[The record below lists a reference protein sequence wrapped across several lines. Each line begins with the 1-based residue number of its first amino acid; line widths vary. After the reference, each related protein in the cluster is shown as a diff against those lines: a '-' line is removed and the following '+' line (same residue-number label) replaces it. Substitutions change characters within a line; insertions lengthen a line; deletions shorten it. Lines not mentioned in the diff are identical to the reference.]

1 MAGGGFPAPGG
12 FAILSAP
19 APGGRLG
26 ARMVRRFAA
35 VLKGGLSGS
44 VLAVNAVTIFSG
56 MVPVALVKLALPA
69 GALRR
74 GADRLLNALAE
85 GWIAVNGAWM
95 ALVQRIHWDVSG
107 LEGLRRKGWYLVSSN
122 HQSWV
127 DILVLQKV
135 FHRRVPF
142 LKFFL
147 KRQLLYVPVM
157 GLAWWALDFPFMRR
171 GSGTRADD
179 LATARRACEKF
190 RQIPTS
196 VMNFLEGTR
205 FSAAKQASQQS
216 PYRHLLKPK
225 VGGLATALSAMGER
239 FDALLDVTIVYPD
252 GVPSFWDL
260 LSGRLR
266 QVVVRVREREIPPEL
281 LGGDYAGDPAF
292 RQRMQAFVHAMWA
305 EKDAGIEEII
315 LAAQAPARV

>member
-1 MAGGGFPAPGG
+1 MLKRIGSTIKGS
-12 FAILSAP
+12 FAT
-19 APGGRLG
+19 
-26 ARMVRRFAA
+26 
-35 VLKGGLSGS
+35 S
-44 VLAVNAVTIFSG
+44 VLAVNAVAICST
-56 MVPVALVKLALPA
+56 MLPVALVKLALPF
-69 GALRR
+69 GAVRR
-74 GADRLLNALAE
+74 GADRALNALAE
-85 GWIAVNGAWM
+85 SWIAVNGWWM
-95 ALVQRIHWDVSG
+95 ALVQRMHWDVQG

-157 GLAWWALDFPFMRR
+157 GLAWWALDFPFMKRR
-171 GSGTRADD
+171 SGSRAAD
-179 LATARRACEKF
+179 LATARKACEKF

-205 FSAAKQASQQS
+205 FSATKHDAQQS

-239 FDALLDVTIVYPD
+239 FDALLDVTIVYPG
-252 GVPSFWDL
+252 GVPTFWDL
-260 LSGRLR
+260 LSGQVR
-266 QVVVRVREREIPPEL
+266 QVVVRVREREIPRDL
-281 LGGDYAGDPAF
+281 LGGDYEGDPAF
-292 RQRMQAFVHAMWA
+292 RARMQTWVKDLWT
-305 EKDAGIEEII
+305 EKDARIEE
-315 LAAQAPARV
+315 LVVSLRQPVGA

>member
-1 MAGGGFPAPGG
+1 M
-12 FAILSAP
+12 
-19 APGGRLG
+19 
-26 ARMVRRFAA
+26 
-35 VLKGGLSGS
+35 LKGSIASS
-44 VLAVNAVTIFSG
+44 VLAANVVAIFSG
-56 MVPVALVKLALPA
+56 MIPVALVKLALPF
-69 GALRR
+69 GVVRR
-74 GADRLLNALAE
+74 GADRVLNTLVE
-85 GWIAVNGAWM
+85 GWIAVNGTWM
-95 ALVQRIHWDVSG
+95 ALVQRIRWDVAG
-107 LEGLRRKGWYLVSSN
+107 LEGLRRRGWYLVSSN

-135 FHRRVPF
+135 FNRRVPL

-147 KRQLLYVPVM
+147 KRQLLFVPVM

-171 GSGTRADD
+171 KSGSRSSD
-179 LATARRACEKF
+179 LATARKACEKF

-205 FSAAKQASQQS
+205 FSRAKHEAQQS

-260 LSGRLR
+260 LSGKVK
-266 QVVVRVREREIPPEL
+266 QVVVRVREREIPRDL
-281 LGGDYAGDPAF
+281 LGGDYEGDPAF
-292 RQRMQAFVHAMWA
+292 RARMQAFVQAMWA
-305 EKDAGIEEII
+305 EKDRCMEEIVVG
-315 LAAQAPARV
+315 LKQPDLSR

>member
-1 MAGGGFPAPGG
+1 
-12 FAILSAP
+12 
-19 APGGRLG
+19 
-26 ARMVRRFAA
+26 MVRQLWST
-35 VLKGGLSGS
+35 LKGSFASS
-44 VLAVNAVTIFSG
+44 VLAVNAVTICSG
-56 MVPVALVKLALPA
+56 MIPVALVKLTLPFA
-69 GALRR
+69 AVRR
-74 GADRLLNALAE
+74 GADRVLNALAE
-85 GWIAVNGAWM
+85 GWISVNGAWM
-95 ALVQRIHWDVSG
+95 AAVRHTRWDVAG

-135 FHRRVPF
+135 FNRRVPF

-171 GSGTRADD
+171 RTGSRTQD
-179 LATARRACEKF
+179 LATARKACEKF

-205 FSAAKQASQQS
+205 FSRAKRDAQQS

-239 FDALLDVTIVYPD
+239 FDALLDVTIVYPE

-260 LSGRLR
+260 LSGRLN
-266 QVVVRVREREIPPEL
+266 QVVVRVREREIPKDL
-281 LGGDYAGDPAF
+281 LGGDYEGDPAF
-292 RQRMQAFVHAMWA
+292 RARMQAFVHTMWA
-305 EKDAGIEEII
+305 EKDARIEEII
-315 LAAQAPARV
+315 LSLREPAGA

>member
-1 MAGGGFPAPGG
+1 MLKRIG
-12 FAILSAP
+12 S
-19 APGGRLG
+19 
-26 ARMVRRFAA
+26 
-35 VLKGGLSGS
+35 VLKGSLASA
-44 VLAVNAVTIFSG
+44 VLAANAVAICSS
-56 MVPVALVKLALPA
+56 MIPVALVKLALPFA
-69 GALRR
+69 FIRR
-74 GADRLLNALAE
+74 GADRALMALAE

-95 ALVQRIHWDVSG
+95 ALVQRIHWDVTG

-171 GSGTRADD
+171 GTGSRTRD
-179 LATARRACEKF
+179 LATARKACEKF
-190 RQIPTS
+190 RLVPTS

-205 FSAAKQASQQS
+205 FSQAKRDQQHS

-225 VGGLATALSAMGER
+225 VGGLATALGAMGEC
-239 FDALLDVTIVYPD
+239 FDALLDVTIVYPG
-252 GVPSFWDL
+252 GVPTFWDL
-260 LSGRLR
+260 LSGRLSG
-266 QVVVRVREREIPPEL
+266 VVVRVRELAIPKEL
-281 LGGDYAGDPAF
+281 LGGDYEGDPAF
-292 RQRMQAFVHAMWA
+292 RARMQAWVRELWM
-305 EKDAGIEEII
+305 EKDDRIEEI
-315 LAAQAPARV
+315 LLSLQDRAEA

>member
-1 MAGGGFPAPGG
+1 
-12 FAILSAP
+12 
-19 APGGRLG
+19 
-26 ARMVRRFAA
+26 MVRKVWYA
-35 VLKGGLSGS
+35 LKGSFATS
-44 VLAVNAVTIFSG
+44 VLAMNSVAICSSLI
-56 MVPVALVKLALPA
+56 PVALVKLTLPF
-69 GALRR
+69 GAVRR

-85 GWIAVNGAWM
+85 SWITVNGWWM
-95 ALVQRIHWDVSG
+95 ALVRRIRWDVTG

-157 GLAWWALDFPFMRR
+157 GLAWWALDFPFMKRR
-171 GSGTRADD
+171 TGSRSAD

-205 FSAAKQASQQS
+205 FSRAKHDAQQS

-252 GVPSFWDL
+252 GVPTFWDL
-260 LSGRLR
+260 LSGKVK
-266 QVVVRVREREIPPEL
+266 QVVVRVRELEIPRDL
-281 LGGDYAGDPAF
+281 LGGDYEGDPAF
-292 RQRMQAFVHAMWA
+292 RARMQEWVRAMWA
-305 EKDAGIEEII
+305 EKDHRIEEIV
-315 LAAQAPARV
+315 LSLRNPAAA

>member
-1 MAGGGFPAPGG
+1 
-12 FAILSAP
+12 
-19 APGGRLG
+19 
-26 ARMVRRFAA
+26 MVRKVWYA
-35 VLKGGLSGS
+35 LKGSFATL
-44 VLAVNAVTIFSG
+44 VLAMNSVVICSSLI
-56 MVPVALVKLALPA
+56 PVALVKLALPF
-69 GALRR
+69 GAVRR

-85 GWIAVNGAWM
+85 RWIAVNGWWM
-95 ALVQRIHWDVSG
+95 ALVRRTRWDVAG

-157 GLAWWALDFPFMRR
+157 GLAWWALDFPFMKRR
-171 GSGTRADD
+171 TGSRSAD

-205 FSAAKQASQQS
+205 FSRAKHDAQLS

-239 FDALLDVTIVYPD
+239 FDALLDVTIVYPG
-252 GVPSFWDL
+252 GVPTFWDL
-260 LSGRLR
+260 LSGKVK
-266 QVVVRVREREIPPEL
+266 QVVVRVRELEIPKDL
-281 LGGDYAGDPAF
+281 LGGDYEGDPAF
-292 RQRMQAFVHAMWA
+292 RARMQEWVRAMWT
-305 EKDAGIEEII
+305 EKDARIEEIV
-315 LAAQAPARV
+315 LSLRNPAAA

>member
-1 MAGGGFPAPGG
+1 M
-12 FAILSAP
+12 LK
-19 APGGRLG
+19 RLWST
-26 ARMVRRFAA
+26 F
-35 VLKGGLSGS
+35 KGSVASS
-44 VLAVNAVTIFSG
+44 VLAANAVAIFSG
-56 MVPVALVKLALPA
+56 MIPLALVKLALPF
-69 GALRR
+69 GAARR
-74 GADRLLNALAE
+74 GVDRALNALAE
-85 GWIAVNGAWM
+85 GWIAVNGWWM
-95 ALVQRIHWDVSG
+95 AVVHRIRWDVRG
-107 LEGLRRKGWYLVSSN
+107 LEGLRRRGWYLVSSN

-171 GSGTRADD
+171 RSGSRSKD
-179 LATARRACEKF
+179 LATARKACEKF

-205 FSAAKQASQQS
+205 FSPAKKAAQQS

-239 FDALLDVTIVYPD
+239 FDALLDVTIVYPE
-252 GVPSFWDL
+252 GVPSFWDF
-260 LSGRLR
+260 LSGKVK
-266 QVVVRVREREIPPEL
+266 QVVVRVRELEIPKDL
-281 LGGDYAGDPAF
+281 LGGDYEGDPAF
-292 RQRMQAFVHAMWA
+292 RARMQAWLHEIWT
-305 EKDAGIEEII
+305 EKDLKIQEII
-315 LAAQAPARV
+315 LGLG

>member
-1 MAGGGFPAPGG
+1 MV
-12 FAILSAP
+12 AILK
-19 APGGRLG
+19 G
-26 ARMVRRFAA
+26 ALA
-35 VLKGGLSGS
+35 SS
-44 VLAVNAVTIFSG
+44 VLAANVVAFCSG
-56 MVPVALVKLALPA
+56 MVPVALLKLALPI

-74 GADRLLNALAE
+74 GTDRTLNSLAE
-85 GWIAVNGAWM
+85 GWIAVNGWWM
-95 ALVQRIHWDVSG
+95 ALVQRHRWDVSG

-147 KRQLLYVPVM
+147 KRQLIYVPII
-157 GLAWWALDFPFMRR
+157 GLAWWALDFPFMKR
-171 GSGTRADD
+171 GTGSRKAD
-179 LATARRACEKF
+179 LAAARKACEKF

-205 FSAAKQASQQS
+205 FSRAKHDAQQS

-225 VGGLATALSAMGER
+225 IGGLATAIGAMGER
-239 FDALLDVTIVYPD
+239 FDALLDVTIVYPG

-260 LSGRLR
+260 LSGKVR
-266 QVVVRVREREIPPEL
+266 QVVVRVHERSIPPDL
-281 LGGDYAGDPAF
+281 LGGDYEGDPAF
-292 RQRMQAFVHAMWA
+292 RARMQAWVKAMWA
-305 EKDAGIEEII
+305 EKDARIDAIVLGLQQPTME
-315 LAAQAPARV
+315 

>member
-1 MAGGGFPAPGG
+1 M
-12 FAILSAP
+12 LK
-19 APGGRLG
+19 RLWSTI
-26 ARMVRRFAA
+26 
-35 VLKGGLSGS
+35 KGSVAGS
-44 VLAVNAVTIFSG
+44 VLVANVLAVFSG
-56 MVPVALVKLALPA
+56 MIPVALVKLALPF
-69 GALRR
+69 GAIRR
-74 GADRLLNALAE
+74 GTDRLLNALAE

-95 ALVQRIHWDVSG
+95 ALVQRIRWDVKG
-107 LEGLRRKGWYLVSSN
+107 LEGLRRRGWYLVSSN

-135 FHRRVPF
+135 FHRKVPF

-171 GSGTRADD
+171 RSGSRSKD
-179 LATARRACEKF
+179 LATARKACEKF

-205 FSAAKQASQQS
+205 FSRAKHAAQGS

-225 VGGLATALSAMGER
+225 TGGLATALSAMGER
-239 FDALLDVTIVYPD
+239 FDALLDVTIVYPE

-260 LSGRLR
+260 LSGKVK
-266 QVVVRVREREIPPEL
+266 QIVVRVREREIPREL
-281 LGGDYAGDPAF
+281 LEGDYEGDPAF
-292 RQRMQAFVHAMWA
+292 RARMQAWVQELWA
-305 EKDAGIEEII
+305 EKDRGIGEI
-315 LAAQAPARV
+315 LLRSQAAEG

>member
-1 MAGGGFPAPGG
+1 MAK
-12 FAILSAP
+12 
-19 APGGRLG
+19 RLWST
-26 ARMVRRFAA
+26 
-35 VLKGGLSGS
+35 LKGAFASS
-44 VLAVNAVTIFSG
+44 VLAANVLTVFSG
-56 MVPVALVKLALPA
+56 MIPVALVKLMLPF
-69 GALRR
+69 GAVRR
-74 GADRLLNALAE
+74 GTDRILTTLAE
-85 GWIAVNGAWM
+85 GWIAVNGWWM
-95 ALVQRIHWDVSG
+95 ALVQRIRWDVAG

-147 KRQLLYVPVM
+147 KRQLLFVPVM

-171 GSGTRADD
+171 RSGSRSQD
-179 LATARRACEKF
+179 LATARKACEKF

-205 FSAAKQASQQS
+205 FSRSKHDAQQS

-239 FDALLDVTIVYPD
+239 FDALLDVTIVYPE

-260 LSGRLR
+260 LSGRVKK
-266 QVVVRVREREIPPEL
+266 VVVRVRELEIPKEL
-281 LGGDYAGDPAF
+281 LGGDYEGNADF
-292 RQRMQAFVHAMWA
+292 RARMQAFVQGLWTD
-305 EKDAGIEEII
+305 KDRRIEEI
-315 LAAQAPARV
+315 LLQQQSAEA

>member
-1 MAGGGFPAPGG
+1 MSNRAWSTVKGS
-12 FAILSAP
+12 FAT
-19 APGGRLG
+19 
-26 ARMVRRFAA
+26 
-35 VLKGGLSGS
+35 S
-44 VLAVNAVTIFSG
+44 VLAVNALAICST
-56 MVPVALVKLALPA
+56 MLPVALVKLMLPF
-69 GALRR
+69 GAVRR
-74 GADRLLNALAE
+74 GADRVLNALAE
-85 GWIAVNGAWM
+85 GWIAVNGWWM
-95 ALVQRIHWDVSG
+95 ALVQRMHWDVQG

-157 GLAWWALDFPFMRR
+157 GLAWWALDFPFMKRR
-171 GSGTRADD
+171 TGSRAAD
-179 LATARRACEKF
+179 LATARKACEKF

-205 FSAAKQASQQS
+205 FSMAKHDAQQS

-239 FDALLDVTIVYPD
+239 FDALLDVTIVYPG
-252 GVPSFWDL
+252 GVPTFWDL
-260 LSGRLR
+260 LSGRVQ
-266 QVVVRVREREIPPEL
+266 QVVVRVREREIPKDL
-281 LGGDYAGDPAF
+281 LGGDYEGDPAF
-292 RQRMQAFVHAMWA
+292 RARMQTWVKDLWT
-305 EKDAGIEEII
+305 EKDARIEE
-315 LAAQAPARV
+315 LVVSLRQPAGA

>member
-1 MAGGGFPAPGG
+1 MFR
-12 FAILSAP
+12 
-19 APGGRLG
+19 RLG
-26 ARMVRRFAA
+26 S
-35 VLKGGLSGS
+35 LIKGSLAGS
-44 VLAVNAVTIFSG
+44 VLAANAVVICSG
-56 MVPVALVKLALPA
+56 MMPLALVKLVLPFTA
-69 GALRR
+69 VRR
-74 GADRLLNALAE
+74 GADRALNTLAE
-85 GWIAVNGAWM
+85 GWIAINGWWM
-95 ALVQRIHWDVSG
+95 ALVQRSRWDVQG
-107 LEGLRRKGWYLVSSN
+107 LDGLRRRGWYLVSSN

-171 GSGTRADD
+171 RSGSRSKD
-179 LATARRACEKF
+179 LATARKACEKF

-205 FSAAKQASQQS
+205 FSRAKHQVQGS

-239 FDALLDVTIVYPD
+239 FDALLDVTIVYPE

-260 LSGRLR
+260 LSGRVK
-266 QVVVRVREREIPPEL
+266 QVVVRVRELDIPKDL
-281 LGGDYAGDPAF
+281 LGGDYEGDPVF
-292 RQRMQAFVHAMWA
+292 RTRMQAWVQDMWA
-305 EKDAGIEEII
+305 EKDRGIGEILLQQRSAG
-315 LAAQAPARV
+315 A

>member
-1 MAGGGFPAPGG
+1 MLFDPASRAGQGPP
-12 FAILSAP
+12 
-19 APGGRLG
+19 
-26 ARMVRRFAA
+26 MVKR
-35 VLKGGLSGS
+35 VWSTLKGSFASS
-44 VLAVNAVTIFSG
+44 VLAANVVAIFSG
-56 MVPVALVKLALPA
+56 MIPVALVKLALPF
-69 GALRR
+69 GAVRR
-74 GADRLLNALAE
+74 GADRILNALAE
-85 GWIAVNGAWM
+85 GWIAVNGWWM
-95 ALVQRIHWDVSG
+95 ALVQRIRWDVSG
-107 LEGLRRKGWYLVSSN
+107 LDGLRRRGWYLVSSN

-157 GLAWWALDFPFMRR
+157 GLAWWALDFPFMKRR
-171 GSGTRADD
+171 SGSRSAD

-205 FSAAKQASQQS
+205 FSRAKHGAQQS
-216 PYRHLLKPK
+216 PYRHLLRPK

-260 LSGRLR
+260 LSGKVK
-266 QVVVRVREREIPPEL
+266 QVVVRVREREIPKDL
-281 LGGDYAGDPAF
+281 LGGDYEGDPAF
-292 RQRMQAFVHAMWA
+292 RARMRAFVQAMWA
-305 EKDAGIEEII
+305 EKDARIEE
-315 LAAQAPARV
+315 LVAGARNPAEA

>member
-1 MAGGGFPAPGG
+1 MLQRIGT
-12 FAILSAP
+12 I
-19 APGGRLG
+19 
-26 ARMVRRFAA
+26 
-35 VLKGGLSGS
+35 LKGSFAS
-44 VLAVNAVTIFSG
+44 SMLAANVVAFCSG
-56 MVPVALVKLALPA
+56 MLPFALLKLALPL

-74 GADRLLNALAE
+74 GTDRTLNGLAE
-85 GWIAVNGAWM
+85 GWIAVNGWWM
-95 ALVQRIHWDVSG
+95 ALVQHHRWDVTG
-107 LEGLRRKGWYLVSSN
+107 LEGLRRQGWYLVSSN

-147 KRQLLYVPVM
+147 KRQLLYVPVI
-157 GLAWWALDFPFMRR
+157 GLAWWALDFPFMKRNT
-171 GSGTRADD
+171 GSRKAD

-196 VMNFLEGTR
+196 VMNFVEGTR
-205 FSAAKQASQQS
+205 FSRLKHDAQQS

-239 FDALLDVTIVYPD
+239 FDALLDVTIVYPG

-260 LSGRLR
+260 LSGRVR
-266 QVVVRVREREIPPEL
+266 EVVVRVQERSIPPDL
-281 LGGDYAGDPAF
+281 LGGDYEGDAAF
-292 RQRMQAFVHAMWA
+292 RARMQAWVKGMWT
-305 EKDAGIEEII
+305 EKDAHIEAIV
-315 LAAQAPARV
+315 LGLQQPSLD

>member
-1 MAGGGFPAPGG
+1 MLFDPA
-12 FAILSAP
+12 AEAVREP
-19 APGGRLG
+19 A
-26 ARMVRRFAA
+26 MFKRFWST
-35 VLKGGLSGS
+35 LKGSFASSL
-44 VLAVNAVTIFSG
+44 LAANVVAIFSG
-56 MVPVALVKLALPA
+56 MIPVALVKLALPF
-69 GALRR
+69 GVVRR
-74 GADRLLNALAE
+74 GADRILNGLAE
-85 GWIAVNGAWM
+85 GWIAVNGLWM
-95 ALVQRIHWDVSG
+95 AMVHRTRWDVTG
-107 LEGLRRKGWYLVSSN
+107 LDGLRRRGWYLVSAN

-147 KRQLLYVPVM
+147 KRQLLFVPVM
-157 GLAWWALDFPFMRR
+157 GLAWWALDFPFMKRQR
-171 GSGTRADD
+171 GSRSAD

-205 FSAAKQASQQS
+205 FSRAKRDQQQA

-239 FDALLDVTIVYPD
+239 FDALLDVTIVYPE

-260 LSGRLR
+260 LSGRLK
-266 QVVVRVREREIPPEL
+266 QVVVRVREREIPKDL
-281 LGGDYAGDPAF
+281 LGGDYEGDPVF
-292 RQRMQAFVHAMWA
+292 RARMQAFVQAMWA
-305 EKDAGIEEII
+305 EKDARIEEI
-315 LAAQAPARV
+315 LLSLRQTADA